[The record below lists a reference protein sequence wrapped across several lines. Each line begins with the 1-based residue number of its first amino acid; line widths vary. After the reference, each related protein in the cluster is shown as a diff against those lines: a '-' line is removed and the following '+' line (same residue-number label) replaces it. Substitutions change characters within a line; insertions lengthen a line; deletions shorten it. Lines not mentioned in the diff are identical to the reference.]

1 MEDRAWPPAIVVLLD
16 IFSVRRNEVNGDHN
30 TNAEE
35 CDQQANEGGR
45 RLDIV
50 GRGRRCAGLGRWC
63 AKRHLRDDQQACCQ
77 YQQDVKI
84 SR

>member
-1 MEDRAWPPAIVVLLD
+1 MEDRVWPPAIVVLLD
-16 IFSVRRNEVNGDHN
+16 IFSIRRNKIDGDHN

-35 CDQQANEGGR
+35 CDQQANEGGW
-45 RLDIV
+45 RLDIA
-50 GRGRRCAGLGRWC
+50 GRGRWRARLGRWC
-63 AKRHLRDDQQACCQ
+63 ANSHLTDDQQACCQ